1 MDWKA
6 LLKKY
11 MDYVDTVE
19 GAHFVREYR
28 RSMGDFTNAEWAML
42 KSIAEEIDSGT

>member
-19 GAHFVREYR
+19 GTHFVNS
-28 RSMGDFTNAEWAML
+28 SMTPVEFTDVEWAAL
-42 KSIAEEIDSGT
+42 RVIGEEVNRGT